1 VSPNTF
7 NEIGHLPK
15 PLTIKGGFKMGVID
29 MEKYRV
35 HADKLKKT
43 CSICTDLNFCKTS
56 KDVTLLEGVIGQ
68 DRAVKSMEFGL
79 SMEAPGYN
87 IFVLGPQGTGK
98 TTYSQTVV
106 SKVASRR
113 KVPDDWCYIN
123 NFSEWDKP
131 LAISLPAGRGK
142 VFQKDME
149 KLIANLVVYIP
160 KAFEGSNFQQQKD
173 DIIQKTNKQ
182 MTEILRDID
191 KIAKNAGFA
200 IQQAGP
206 RILLIPLIEGR
217 QMTQEEFNNL
227 SEEEREKIDEKR
239 NQTAKEID
247 EKIRDGQMVQ
257 RLAEEKAA
265 EIQKQAALEAAAPFM
280 EQLKE
285 KYRDF
290 RQIVDYLDKVLKD
303 VAENHEIFSS
313 VRHSLD
319 ENIITKLQDGSDS
332 LEEENIFEKTAS
344 VKDLKDPFTR
354 YKVNLFINNEN
365 TKGAPVI
372 TENSPYYYNLFGK
385 IEYKSHMM
393 TTVTDFTMIKPGAI
407 HKANG
412 GYLILQ
418 AKDLLMDPFA
428 WASLKKALKYKE
440 AVVENIGE
448 QSRYVPTVTLKP
460 QPIPLN
466 LKVILI
472 GSYFY
477 YQFLAA
483 DEDFRK
489 LFKVIVD
496 FDVEMDRTPE
506 NIRHYVAFIAS
517 ICEGENLKHFNCEAL
532 ARVVEYG
539 SRLADS
545 QNKLSTRFNMVSEI
559 VYEAS
564 ALAEADFSEYVEGRH
579 VQQAIKNKRY
589 RSNRLEEKM
598 QEQILNKKVLIDTEG
613 AVVGQVNGLSV
624 MGVSGYA
631 FGLPSRITARTYAG
645 REGIIN
651 IERETDMSGNIH
663 SKGVLTLNGYLGGK
677 FAQEKPLGL
686 TAQVTFEQ
694 LYGGVEGDS
703 ASSAELHAILS
714 SLSGVPIKQNLAVTG
729 SVNQMGEI
737 QPIGG
742 VNEKIEGFFDV
753 CSLKG
758 LTGDQ
763 GVIIP
768 LSNIDNLM
776 LKDEVIEAVKNN
788 LFHIYAVSTIEE
800 GIELLTGVKAG
811 KKDAYGE
818 YEKDTIF
825 YLANNKINEFNKVL
839 KTAEEEA

>member
-1 VSPNTF
+1 
-7 NEIGHLPK
+7 
-15 PLTIKGGFKMGVID
+15 MGVID

-35 HADKLKKT
+35 PADKLKKT

-290 RQIVDYLDKVLKD
+290 KQIVDYLDKILKD
-303 VAENHEIFSS
+303 VAENHGIFSS

-564 ALAEADFSEYVEGRH
+564 ALAQADFSEYVEGRH

-839 KTAEEEA
+839 KTAEEGA

>member
-1 VSPNTF
+1 MIINNTDKHK
-7 NEIGHLPK
+7 IP
-15 PLTIKGGFKMGVID
+15 V
-29 MEKYRV
+29 
-35 HADKLKKT
+35 DKLRKN
-43 CSICTDLNFCKTS
+43 CSICGDLSFCQTS
-56 KDVTLLEGVIGQ
+56 KDVSVLEGVIGQ

-79 SMEAPGYN
+79 SMEASGYN

-106 SKVASRR
+106 SKAASKR

-131 LAISLPAGRGK
+131 LAISLPAGQGK

-149 KLIANLVVYIP
+149 KLITNLVVYIP
-160 KAFEGSNFQQQKD
+160 KAFESSNFQQQKD

-191 KIAKNAGFA
+191 KIARNAGFG
-200 IQQAGP
+200 IQQAAN
-206 RILLIPLIEGR
+206 RILLIPLVENR
-217 QMTQEEFNNL
+217 QITQEEFSRL
-227 SEEEREKIDEKR
+227 TEEEREKIDEKR

-247 EKIRDGQMVQ
+247 DRIRDGQMVQ
-257 RLAEEKAA
+257 RLAEEKAI
-265 EIQKQAALEAAAPFM
+265 EIQKQTAKEAAEPFI

-285 KYRDF
+285 KYKNF
-290 RQIVDYLDKVLKD
+290 PEIADYLDKVLKD
-303 VAENHEIFSS
+303 AAENHVIFSS
-313 VRHSLD
+313 VRHSLN
-319 ENIITKLQDGSDS
+319 ENIITKLQDDSDS
-332 LEEENIFEKTAS
+332 LDGEEKNIFEKAAS
-344 VKDLKDPFTR
+344 ARDSKDPFTR

-372 TENSPYYYNLFGK
+372 TESSPYYYNLFGK

-393 TTVTDFTMIKPGAI
+393 TTMTDFTMIKPGAI

-418 AKDLLMDPFA
+418 AKDLLQDPFA
-428 WASLKKALKYKE
+428 WGALKKALKYKE

-466 LKVILI
+466 VKVILI
-472 GSYFY
+472 GSFFY

-489 LFKVIVD
+489 LFKVNVD
-496 FDVEMDRTPE
+496 FDVEMDRTRE
-506 NIRHYVAFIAS
+506 NIRNYVSFIAS
-517 ICEGENLKHFNCEAL
+517 MCENENLKHFNCEGL
-532 ARVVEYG
+532 AKVVEYG
-539 SRLADS
+539 SRLADN
-545 QNKLSTRFNMVSEI
+545 QNKLSTRFNIVSEI

-564 ALAEADFSEYVEGRH
+564 ALAEADNSEYVEGKH
-579 VQQAIKNKRY
+579 VNQSIKNKKY
-589 RSNRLEEKM
+589 RSNRIEEKM
-598 QEQILNKKVLIDTEG
+598 QEQIVNKKVLIDTEG

-703 ASSAELHAILS
+703 ASSAELYAILS
-714 SLSGVPIKQNLAVTG
+714 SLSDVPIKQNLAVTG

-742 VNEKIEGFFDV
+742 VNEKIEGFFDI
-753 CSLKG
+753 CSLNG

-768 LSNIDNLM
+768 ASNIDNLM

-788 LFHIYAVSTIEE
+788 LFHIYAVTKIEE

-811 KKDAYGE
+811 EKDIYGE
-818 YEKDTIF
+818 YEKDSIF

-839 KTAEEEA
+839 KTESEA

>member
-1 VSPNTF
+1 MNVND
-7 NEIGHLPK
+7 I
-15 PLTIKGGFKMGVID
+15 
-29 MEKYRV
+29 EKYKV
-35 HADKLKKT
+35 PVDKLRND
-43 CSICTDLNFCKTS
+43 CSICGDLNFCQTS
-56 KDVTLLEGVIGQ
+56 KDVSVLEGVIGQ

-79 SMEAPGYN
+79 SMEASGYN

-98 TTYSQTVV
+98 TTYTQTVV
-106 SKVASRR
+106 SKVASKR

-131 LAISLPAGRGK
+131 LAISLPAGQGK

-149 KLIANLVVYIP
+149 KLITNLVVYIP
-160 KAFEGSNFQQQKD
+160 KAFESSNFQQQKD

-191 KIAKNAGFA
+191 KIARNAGFG
-200 IQQAGP
+200 IQQAAN
-206 RILLIPLIEGR
+206 RILLIPLVENR
-217 QMTQEEFNNL
+217 QITQEEFSRL
-227 SEEEREKIDEKR
+227 TEEEREKIDEKR

-247 EKIRDGQMVQ
+247 DRIRDGQMVQ
-257 RLAEEKAA
+257 RLAEEKAI
-265 EIQKQAALEAAAPFM
+265 EIQKQTAKEAAEPFI

-285 KYRDF
+285 KYKNF
-290 RQIVDYLDKVLKD
+290 PEIADYLDKVLKD
-303 VAENHEIFSS
+303 AAENHVIFSS
-313 VRHSLD
+313 VRHSLN
-319 ENIITKLQDGSDS
+319 ENIITKLQDDSDS
-332 LEEENIFEKTAS
+332 LDGEEKNIFEKAAS
-344 VKDLKDPFTR
+344 ARDSKDPFTR

-372 TENSPYYYNLFGK
+372 TESSPYYYNLFGK

-393 TTVTDFTMIKPGAI
+393 TTMTDFTMIKPGAI

-418 AKDLLMDPFA
+418 VKDLLMDPFA
-428 WASLKKALKYKE
+428 WGALKKALKYKE

-466 LKVILI
+466 VKVILI
-472 GSYFY
+472 GSYYY

-489 LFKVIVD
+489 LFKVNVD
-496 FDVEMDRTPE
+496 FDVEMDRTRE
-506 NIRHYVAFIAS
+506 NIRNYVSFIAS
-517 ICEGENLKHFNCEAL
+517 MCENENLKHFNCEGL
-532 ARVVEYG
+532 AKVVEYG
-539 SRLADS
+539 SRLADN
-545 QNKLSTRFNMVSEI
+545 QNKLSTRFNIVSEI

-564 ALAEADFSEYVEGRH
+564 ALAEADNSEYVEGKH
-579 VQQAIKNKRY
+579 VNQAIKNKKY
-589 RSNRLEEKM
+589 RSNRIEEKM
-598 QEQILNKKVLIDTEG
+598 QEQIVNKKVLIDTEG

-703 ASSAELHAILS
+703 ASSAELYAILS
-714 SLSGVPIKQNLAVTG
+714 SLSDVPIKQNLAVTG

-742 VNEKIEGFFDV
+742 VNEKIEGFFDI
-753 CSLKG
+753 CSLNG

-768 LSNIDNLM
+768 VSNIDNLM

-788 LFHIYAVSTIEE
+788 LFHIYAVTKIEE

-811 KKDAYGE
+811 EKDIYGD
-818 YEKDTIF
+818 YEKDSIF

-839 KTAEEEA
+839 KTESEA

>member
-7 NEIGHLPK
+7 NEIGHLPI
-15 PLTIKGGFKMGVID
+15 PLTNKGGLKMGVID

-35 HADKLKKT
+35 PADKLKKT

-98 TTYSQTVV
+98 TTYSQMVV

-131 LAISLPAGRGK
+131 LAISLPAGRAK

-768 LSNIDNLM
+768 VSNIDNLM

-839 KTAEEEA
+839 KTAEEGA

>member
-1 VSPNTF
+1 
-7 NEIGHLPK
+7 
-15 PLTIKGGFKMGVID
+15 MAVIN
-29 MEKYRV
+29 MEKYKV
-35 HADKLKKT
+35 PVDKLKKS
-43 CSICTDLNFCKTS
+43 CSVCADLNFCETS
-56 KDVTLLEGVIGQ
+56 KDVSLLEGVIGQ

-87 IFVLGPQGTGK
+87 IFILGPQGTGK

-106 SKVASRR
+106 AKAASKRA
-113 KVPDDWCYIN
+113 VPDDWCYIN

-131 LAISLPAGRGK
+131 LAISLPAGQGK

-149 KLIANLVVYIP
+149 KLITNLVVYIP

-182 MTEILRDID
+182 MSEILRDID

-200 IQQAGP
+200 IQQAAN
-206 RILLIPLIEGR
+206 RVLLIPMVEGR
-217 QMTQEEFNNL
+217 QMTQEEFGSL
-227 SEEEREKIDEKR
+227 TEEEREKIDEKR
-239 NQTAKEID
+239 NKTAKEID

-257 RLAEEKAA
+257 RLAEEKAV
-265 EIQKQAALEAAAPFM
+265 EIQKQAALEAAAPFIG
-280 EQLKE
+280 QLKE
-285 KYRDF
+285 KYKDF
-290 RQIVDYLDKVLKD
+290 GQIVDYLDKVLKD
-303 VAENHEIFSS
+303 VAENHGIFSS

-319 ENIITKLQDGSDS
+319 ENIITKLQDDAGFLDG
-332 LEEENIFEKTAS
+332 EEKSIFEKAAS
-344 VKDLKDPFTR
+344 ARDSKDPFTR
-354 YKVNLFINNEN
+354 YKVNLFINNES

-372 TENSPYYYNLFGK
+372 TESSPYYYNLFGK

-393 TTVTDFTMIKPGAI
+393 TTMTDFTMIKPGAI

-428 WASLKKALKYKE
+428 WGTLKKALKYKE

-466 LKVILI
+466 IKVILI
-472 GSYFY
+472 GSYYF

-496 FDVEMDRTPE
+496 FDVEMDRTQE

-517 ICEGENLKHFNCEAL
+517 ICESENLKHFNCEAL

-545 QNKLSTRFNMVSEI
+545 QKKLSTRFNIVSEI

-564 ALAEADFSEYVEGRH
+564 ALAGADNSEYVEGRH
-579 VQQAIKNKRY
+579 VQQAIKNKKY
-589 RSNRLEEKM
+589 RSNRIEEKM
-598 QEQILNKKVLIDTEG
+598 QEQIISKKVLIDTEG

-624 MGVSGYA
+624 MGVSGYS

-703 ASSAELHAILS
+703 ASSAELYAILS
-714 SLSGVPIKQNLAVTG
+714 SLSDVPIKQNLAVTG

-742 VNEKIEGFFDV
+742 VNEKIEGFFDI
-753 CSLKG
+753 CSLNG

-768 LSNIDNLM
+768 VSNIDNLM

-788 LFHIYAVSTIEE
+788 LFHIYAVTKIEE

-811 KKDAYGE
+811 EKDIYGE
-818 YEKDTIF
+818 YEKDSIF

-839 KTAEEEA
+839 KTESEA

>member
-1 VSPNTF
+1 MTAN
-7 NEIGHLPK
+7 NI
-15 PLTIKGGFKMGVID
+15 
-29 MEKYRV
+29 EKYKV
-35 HADKLKKT
+35 SVDKLRNE
-43 CSICTDLNFCKTS
+43 CSICGDLNFCQTS
-56 KDVTLLEGVIGQ
+56 KDVSVLEGVIGQ

-79 SMEAPGYN
+79 AMEANGYN

-106 SKVASRR
+106 SKAASKRD
-113 KVPDDWCYIN
+113 VPDDWCYIN

-131 LAISLPAGRGK
+131 LAISLPAGQGK

-149 KLIANLVVYIP
+149 KLITNLVVYIP

-191 KIAKNAGFA
+191 KIARNAGFG
-200 IQQAGP
+200 IQQAAQ
-206 RILLIPLIEGR
+206 RILLIPLIENR
-217 QMTQEEFNNL
+217 QITQEEFNKL
-227 SEEEREKIDEKR
+227 TEEEREKIDEKR
-239 NQTAKEID
+239 NKTAKVID
-247 EKIRDGQMVQ
+247 DKIKDGQMVQ
-257 RLAEEKAA
+257 RLAEEKAV
-265 EIQKQAALEAAAPFM
+265 EIQKQTAKETAEPFID
-280 EQLKE
+280 QLKE
-285 KYRDF
+285 KYKGF
-290 RQIVDYLDKVLKD
+290 SEIIDYLGKVLKD
-303 VAENHEIFSS
+303 VAENHVIFSS
-313 VRHSLD
+313 VRHSLN
-319 ENIITKLQDGSDS
+319 ENIITKLQDDSGS
-332 LEEENIFEKTAS
+332 LEGEEKNIFEKAAS
-344 VKDLKDPFTR
+344 AQDSKDPFTR

-365 TKGAPVI
+365 TNGAPVI
-372 TENSPYYYNLFGK
+372 TESSPYYYNLFGK
-385 IEYKSHMM
+385 IEYKSQMM
-393 TTVTDFTMIKPGAI
+393 TTMTDFTMIKPGAI

-428 WASLKKALKYKE
+428 WGTLKKALKYRE

-466 LKVILI
+466 VKIILI
-472 GSYFY
+472 GSFYF

-489 LFKVIVD
+489 LFKVNVD
-496 FDVEMDRTPE
+496 FDVEMDRTQE
-506 NIRHYVAFIAS
+506 NIQHYVSFIAS
-517 ICEGENLKHFNCEAL
+517 MCKNENLKHFNCEGL
-532 ARVVEYG
+532 AKVVEYG
-539 SRLADS
+539 SRLSDN
-545 QNKLSTRFNMVSEI
+545 QNKLSTRFNIVSEI

-564 ALAEADFSEYVEGRH
+564 ALAEADNSEYVEGKH
-579 VQQAIKNKRY
+579 VQQAIKNKKY
-589 RSNRLEEKM
+589 RSNRIEEKM
-598 QEQILNKKVLIDTEG
+598 QEQIFNKKVLIDTEG

-624 MGVSGYA
+624 MGVSDYS
-631 FGLPSRITARTYAG
+631 FGLPSRITARTYTG
-645 REGIIN
+645 KEGIIN
-651 IERETDMSGNIH
+651 IERETKMSGNIH

-686 TAQVTFEQ
+686 TAQITFEQ

-703 ASSAELHAILS
+703 ASSAELYAILS
-714 SLSGVPIKQNLAVTG
+714 SLSDVPIKQNLAVTG

-742 VNEKIEGFFDV
+742 VNEKIEGFFDI
-753 CSLKG
+753 CSLNG

-768 LSNIDNLM
+768 SSNIDNLM
-776 LKDEVIEAVKNN
+776 LKDEVIEAVNN
-788 LFHIYAVSTIEE
+788 NQFHIYAVNKIEE

-811 KKDAYGE
+811 EKDKFGE
-818 YEKDTIF
+818 YEKDSIF

-839 KTAEEEA
+839 TPSKEEV

>member
-1 VSPNTF
+1 
-7 NEIGHLPK
+7 
-15 PLTIKGGFKMGVID
+15 MGVID

-35 HADKLKKT
+35 PADKLKKT

-290 RQIVDYLDKVLKD
+290 KQIVDYLDKILKD
-303 VAENHEIFSS
+303 VAENHGIFSS

-466 LKVILI
+466 VKVILI
-472 GSYFY
+472 GSYFF

-564 ALAEADFSEYVEGRH
+564 ALAQADFSEYVEGRH

-768 LSNIDNLM
+768 VSNIDNLM

-839 KTAEEEA
+839 KTAEEGA

>member
-1 VSPNTF
+1 
-7 NEIGHLPK
+7 
-15 PLTIKGGFKMGVID
+15 MAVIN
-29 MEKYRV
+29 MEKYKV
-35 HADKLKKT
+35 PVDKLKKS
-43 CSICTDLNFCKTS
+43 CSVCADLNFCETS
-56 KDVTLLEGVIGQ
+56 KDVSLLEGVIGQ

-87 IFVLGPQGTGK
+87 IFILGPQGTGK

-106 SKVASRR
+106 AKAASKRA
-113 KVPDDWCYIN
+113 VPDDWCYIN

-131 LAISLPAGRGK
+131 LAISLPAGQGK

-149 KLIANLVVYIP
+149 KLITNLVVYIP

-182 MTEILRDID
+182 MSEILRDID

-200 IQQAGP
+200 IQQAAN
-206 RILLIPLIEGR
+206 RVLLIPMVEGR
-217 QMTQEEFNNL
+217 QMTQEEFGSL
-227 SEEEREKIDEKR
+227 TEEEREKIDEKR
-239 NQTAKEID
+239 NKTAKEID

-257 RLAEEKAA
+257 RLAEEKAV
-265 EIQKQAALEAAAPFM
+265 EIQKQAALEAAAPFIG
-280 EQLKE
+280 QLKE
-285 KYRDF
+285 KYKDF
-290 RQIVDYLDKVLKD
+290 GQIVDYLDKVLKD
-303 VAENHEIFSS
+303 VAENHGIFSS

-319 ENIITKLQDGSDS
+319 ENIITKLQDDAGFLDG
-332 LEEENIFEKTAS
+332 EEKSIFEKAAS
-344 VKDLKDPFTR
+344 ARDSKDPFTR
-354 YKVNLFINNEN
+354 YKVNLFINNES

-372 TENSPYYYNLFGK
+372 TESSPYYYNLFGK

-393 TTVTDFTMIKPGAI
+393 TTMTDFTMIKPGAI

-428 WASLKKALKYKE
+428 WGTLKKALKYKE

-466 LKVILI
+466 IKVILI
-472 GSYFY
+472 GSYYF

-496 FDVEMDRTPE
+496 FDVEMDRTQE

-517 ICEGENLKHFNCEAL
+517 ICESENLKHFNCEAL

-545 QNKLSTRFNMVSEI
+545 QKKLSTRFNIVSEI

-564 ALAEADFSEYVEGRH
+564 ALAGADNSEYVEGRH
-579 VQQAIKNKRY
+579 VQQAIKNKKY
-589 RSNRLEEKM
+589 RSNRIEEKM
-598 QEQILNKKVLIDTEG
+598 QEQIISKKVLIDTEG

-624 MGVSGYA
+624 MGVSGYS

-703 ASSAELHAILS
+703 ASSAELYAILS
-714 SLSGVPIKQNLAVTG
+714 SLSDVPIRQNLAVTG

-768 LSNIDNLM
+768 VSNIDNLM

-788 LFHIYAVSTIEE
+788 LFHIYAVTKIEE

-811 KKDAYGE
+811 EKDIYGE
-818 YEKDTIF
+818 YEKDSIF

-839 KTAEEEA
+839 KTESEA

>member
-35 HADKLKKT
+35 PADKLKKT

-227 SEEEREKIDEKR
+227 SEEERERIDEKR

-247 EKIRDGQMVQ
+247 EKVRDGQMVQ

-768 LSNIDNLM
+768 VSNIDNLM

-839 KTAEEEA
+839 KTAEEGA

>member
-1 VSPNTF
+1 MNVND
-7 NEIGHLPK
+7 I
-15 PLTIKGGFKMGVID
+15 
-29 MEKYRV
+29 EKYKV
-35 HADKLKKT
+35 PVDKLRND
-43 CSICTDLNFCKTS
+43 CSICGDLNFCQTS
-56 KDVTLLEGVIGQ
+56 KDVNVLEGVIGQ

-79 SMEAPGYN
+79 SMEASGYN

-106 SKVASRR
+106 SKAASKR

-131 LAISLPAGRGK
+131 LAISLPAGQGK

-149 KLIANLVVYIP
+149 KLITNLVVYIP
-160 KAFEGSNFQQQKD
+160 KAFESSNFQQQKD

-182 MTEILRDID
+182 MTDILRDID
-191 KIAKNAGFA
+191 KIARNAGFG
-200 IQQAGP
+200 IQQAAN
-206 RILLIPLIEGR
+206 RILLIPLVENR
-217 QMTQEEFNNL
+217 QITQEEFSRL
-227 SEEEREKIDEKR
+227 TEEEREKIDEKR

-247 EKIRDGQMVQ
+247 DRIRDGQMVQ
-257 RLAEEKAA
+257 RLAEEKAI
-265 EIQKQAALEAAAPFM
+265 EIQKQTAKEAAEPFI

-285 KYRDF
+285 KYKNF
-290 RQIVDYLDKVLKD
+290 PEIADYLDKVLKD
-303 VAENHEIFSS
+303 AAENHVIFSS
-313 VRHSLD
+313 VRHSLN
-319 ENIITKLQDGSDS
+319 ENIITKLQDDSDS
-332 LEEENIFEKTAS
+332 LDGEEKNIFEKAAS
-344 VKDLKDPFTR
+344 ARDSKDPFTR

-372 TENSPYYYNLFGK
+372 TESSPYYYNLFGK

-393 TTVTDFTMIKPGAI
+393 TTMTDFTMIKPGAI

-418 AKDLLMDPFA
+418 VKDLLMDPFA
-428 WASLKKALKYKE
+428 WGALKKALKYKE

-466 LKVILI
+466 VKVILI
-472 GSYFY
+472 GSYYY

-489 LFKVIVD
+489 LFKVNVD
-496 FDVEMDRTPE
+496 FDVEMDRTRE
-506 NIRHYVAFIAS
+506 NIRNYVSFIAS
-517 ICEGENLKHFNCEAL
+517 MCENENLKHFNCEGL
-532 ARVVEYG
+532 AKVVEYG
-539 SRLADS
+539 SRLADN
-545 QNKLSTRFNMVSEI
+545 QNKLSTRFNIVSEI

-564 ALAEADFSEYVEGRH
+564 ALAEADNSEYVEGKH
-579 VQQAIKNKRY
+579 VNQAIKNKKY
-589 RSNRLEEKM
+589 RSNRIEEKM
-598 QEQILNKKVLIDTEG
+598 QEQIVNKKVLIDTEG

-703 ASSAELHAILS
+703 ASSAELYAILS
-714 SLSGVPIKQNLAVTG
+714 SLSDVPIKQNLAVTG

-742 VNEKIEGFFDV
+742 VNEKIEGFFDI
-753 CSLKG
+753 CSLNG

-768 LSNIDNLM
+768 VSNIDNLM

-788 LFHIYAVSTIEE
+788 LFHIYAVTKIEE

-811 KKDAYGE
+811 EKDIYGD
-818 YEKDTIF
+818 YEKDSIF

-839 KTAEEEA
+839 KTESEA

>member
-1 VSPNTF
+1 MNVN
-7 NEIGHLPK
+7 NI
-15 PLTIKGGFKMGVID
+15 
-29 MEKYRV
+29 EKYKV
-35 HADKLKKT
+35 PVDKLRND
-43 CSICTDLNFCKTS
+43 CSICGDLNFCQTS
-56 KDVTLLEGVIGQ
+56 KDVSVLEGVIGQ

-79 SMEAPGYN
+79 SMEASGYN

-106 SKVASRR
+106 SKAASKR

-131 LAISLPAGRGK
+131 LAISLPAGQGK

-149 KLIANLVVYIP
+149 KLITNLVVYIP
-160 KAFEGSNFQQQKD
+160 KAFESSNFQQQKD

-191 KIAKNAGFA
+191 KIARNAGFG
-200 IQQAGP
+200 IQQAAN
-206 RILLIPLIEGR
+206 RILLIPLVENR
-217 QMTQEEFNNL
+217 QITQEEFSRL
-227 SEEEREKIDEKR
+227 IEEEREKIDEKR

-247 EKIRDGQMVQ
+247 DRIRDGQMVQ
-257 RLAEEKAA
+257 RLAEEKAI
-265 EIQKQAALEAAAPFM
+265 EIQKQTAKEAAEPFI

-285 KYRDF
+285 KYKDF
-290 RQIVDYLDKVLKD
+290 PEIVDYLDKVLKD
-303 VAENHEIFSS
+303 TAENHVIFSS
-313 VRHSLD
+313 VRHSLN
-319 ENIITKLQDGSDS
+319 ENIITKLQDDS
-332 LEEENIFEKTAS
+332 NSLDGEEKNIFEKAAS
-344 VKDLKDPFTR
+344 ARDSKDPFTR

-372 TENSPYYYNLFGK
+372 TESSPYYYNLFGK

-393 TTVTDFTMIKPGAI
+393 TTMTDFTMIKPGAI

-428 WASLKKALKYKE
+428 WGALKKALKYKE

-466 LKVILI
+466 VKVILI
-472 GSYFY
+472 GSYYY

-489 LFKVIVD
+489 LFKVNVD
-496 FDVEMDRTPE
+496 FDVEMDRTKE
-506 NIRHYVAFIAS
+506 NIQNYVSFIAS
-517 ICEGENLKHFNCEAL
+517 MCENENLKHFNCEGL
-532 ARVVEYG
+532 AKVVEYG
-539 SRLADS
+539 SRLADN
-545 QNKLSTRFNMVSEI
+545 QNKLSTRFNIVSEI

-564 ALAEADFSEYVEGRH
+564 ALAEADNSEYVEGKH
-579 VQQAIKNKRY
+579 VNQAIKNKKY
-589 RSNRLEEKM
+589 RSNRIEEKM
-598 QEQILNKKVLIDTEG
+598 QEQIVNKKVLIDTEG

-703 ASSAELHAILS
+703 ASSAELYAILS
-714 SLSGVPIKQNLAVTG
+714 SLSDVPIKQNLAVTG

-742 VNEKIEGFFDV
+742 VNEKIEGFFDI
-753 CSLKG
+753 CSLNG

-768 LSNIDNLM
+768 ASNIDNLM

-788 LFHIYAVSTIEE
+788 LFHIYAVTKIEE

-811 KKDAYGE
+811 EKDIYGD
-818 YEKDTIF
+818 YEKDSIF

-839 KTAEEEA
+839 KTESEA

>member
-1 VSPNTF
+1 MNVN
-7 NEIGHLPK
+7 NR
-15 PLTIKGGFKMGVID
+15 
-29 MEKYRV
+29 EKYKV
-35 HADKLKKT
+35 PVDKLRND
-43 CSICTDLNFCKTS
+43 CSICGDLNFCQTS
-56 KDVTLLEGVIGQ
+56 KDVNVLEGVIGQ

-79 SMEAPGYN
+79 SMEASGYN

-106 SKVASRR
+106 SKAASKR

-131 LAISLPAGRGK
+131 LAISLPAGQGK

-149 KLIANLVVYIP
+149 KLITNLVVYIP
-160 KAFEGSNFQQQKD
+160 KAFESSNFQQQKD

-182 MTEILRDID
+182 MTDILRDID
-191 KIAKNAGFA
+191 KIARNAGFG
-200 IQQAGP
+200 IQQAAN
-206 RILLIPLIEGR
+206 RILLIPLVENR
-217 QMTQEEFNNL
+217 QITQEEFSRL
-227 SEEEREKIDEKR
+227 TEEEREKIDEKR

-247 EKIRDGQMVQ
+247 DRIRDGQMVQ
-257 RLAEEKAA
+257 RLAEEKAI
-265 EIQKQAALEAAAPFM
+265 EIQKQTAKEAAEPFI

-285 KYRDF
+285 KYKDF
-290 RQIVDYLDKVLKD
+290 PEIADYLDKVLKD
-303 VAENHEIFSS
+303 AAENHVIFSS
-313 VRHSLD
+313 VRHSLN
-319 ENIITKLQDGSDS
+319 ENIITKLQDDSDS
-332 LEEENIFEKTAS
+332 LDGEEKNIFEKAAS
-344 VKDLKDPFTR
+344 ARDSKDPFTR

-372 TENSPYYYNLFGK
+372 TESSPYYYNLFGK

-393 TTVTDFTMIKPGAI
+393 TTMTDFTMIKPGAI

-418 AKDLLMDPFA
+418 AKDLLQDPFA
-428 WASLKKALKYKE
+428 WGALKKALKYKE

-466 LKVILI
+466 VKVILI
-472 GSYFY
+472 GSFYY

-489 LFKVIVD
+489 LFKVNVD
-496 FDVEMDRTPE
+496 FDVEMDRTRE
-506 NIRHYVAFIAS
+506 NIRNYVSFIAS
-517 ICEGENLKHFNCEAL
+517 MCENENLKHFNCEGL
-532 ARVVEYG
+532 AKVVEYG
-539 SRLADS
+539 SRLADN
-545 QNKLSTRFNMVSEI
+545 QNKLSTRFNIVSEI

-564 ALAEADFSEYVEGRH
+564 ALAEADNSEYVEGKH
-579 VQQAIKNKRY
+579 VNQAIKNKKY
-589 RSNRLEEKM
+589 RSNRIEEKM
-598 QEQILNKKVLIDTEG
+598 QEQIVNKKVLIDTEG

-703 ASSAELHAILS
+703 ASSAELYAILS
-714 SLSGVPIKQNLAVTG
+714 SLSDVPIKQNLAVTG

-742 VNEKIEGFFDV
+742 VNEKIEGFFDI
-753 CSLKG
+753 CSLNG

-768 LSNIDNLM
+768 VSNIDNLM

-788 LFHIYAVSTIEE
+788 LFHIYAVTKIEE

-811 KKDAYGE
+811 EKDIYGD
-818 YEKDTIF
+818 YEKDSIF

-839 KTAEEEA
+839 KTESEA

>member
-1 VSPNTF
+1 MNVN
-7 NEIGHLPK
+7 NI
-15 PLTIKGGFKMGVID
+15 
-29 MEKYRV
+29 EKYKV
-35 HADKLKKT
+35 PVDKLRND
-43 CSICTDLNFCKTS
+43 CSICGDLNFCQTS
-56 KDVTLLEGVIGQ
+56 KDVSVLEGVIGQ

-79 SMEAPGYN
+79 SMEASGYN

-98 TTYSQTVV
+98 TTYTQTVV
-106 SKVASRR
+106 SKVASKR

-131 LAISLPAGRGK
+131 LAISLPAGQGK

-149 KLIANLVVYIP
+149 KLITNLVVYIP
-160 KAFEGSNFQQQKD
+160 KAFESSNFQQQKD

-191 KIAKNAGFA
+191 KIARNAGFG
-200 IQQAGP
+200 IQQAAN
-206 RILLIPLIEGR
+206 RILLIPLVENR
-217 QMTQEEFNNL
+217 QITQEEFSRL
-227 SEEEREKIDEKR
+227 TEEEREKIDEKR

-247 EKIRDGQMVQ
+247 DRIRDGQMVQ
-257 RLAEEKAA
+257 RLAEEKAI
-265 EIQKQAALEAAAPFM
+265 EIQKQTAKEAAEPFI

-285 KYRDF
+285 KYKNF
-290 RQIVDYLDKVLKD
+290 PEIADYLDKVLKD
-303 VAENHEIFSS
+303 AAENHVIFSS
-313 VRHSLD
+313 VRHSLN
-319 ENIITKLQDGSDS
+319 ENIITKLQDDSDS
-332 LEEENIFEKTAS
+332 LDGEEKNIFEKAAS
-344 VKDLKDPFTR
+344 ARDSKDPFTR

-372 TENSPYYYNLFGK
+372 TESSPYYYNLFGK

-393 TTVTDFTMIKPGAI
+393 TTMTDFTMIKPGAI

-418 AKDLLMDPFA
+418 VKDLLMDPFA
-428 WASLKKALKYKE
+428 WGALKKALKYKE

-466 LKVILI
+466 VKVILI
-472 GSYFY
+472 GSYYY

-489 LFKVIVD
+489 LFKVNVD
-496 FDVEMDRTPE
+496 FDVEMDRTRE
-506 NIRHYVAFIAS
+506 NIRNYVSFIAS
-517 ICEGENLKHFNCEAL
+517 MCENENLKHFNCEGL
-532 ARVVEYG
+532 AKVVEYG
-539 SRLADS
+539 SRLADN
-545 QNKLSTRFNMVSEI
+545 QNKLSTRFNIVSEI

-564 ALAEADFSEYVEGRH
+564 ALAEADNSEYVEGKH
-579 VQQAIKNKRY
+579 VNQAIKNKKY
-589 RSNRLEEKM
+589 RSNRIEEKM
-598 QEQILNKKVLIDTEG
+598 QEQIVNKKVLIDTEG

-703 ASSAELHAILS
+703 ASSAELYAILS
-714 SLSGVPIKQNLAVTG
+714 SLSDVPIKQNLAVTG

-742 VNEKIEGFFDV
+742 VNEKIEGFFDI
-753 CSLKG
+753 CSLNG

-768 LSNIDNLM
+768 VSNIDNLM

-788 LFHIYAVSTIEE
+788 LFHIYAVTKIEE

-811 KKDAYGE
+811 EKDIYGD
-818 YEKDTIF
+818 YEKDSIF

-839 KTAEEEA
+839 KTESEA

>member
-1 VSPNTF
+1 
-7 NEIGHLPK
+7 
-15 PLTIKGGFKMGVID
+15 MAVIN
-29 MEKYRV
+29 MEKYKV
-35 HADKLKKT
+35 PVDKLKKS
-43 CSICTDLNFCKTS
+43 CSVCADLNFCETS
-56 KDVTLLEGVIGQ
+56 KDVSLLEGVIGQ

-87 IFVLGPQGTGK
+87 IFILGPQGTGK

-106 SKVASRR
+106 AKAASKRA
-113 KVPDDWCYIN
+113 VPDDWCYIN

-131 LAISLPAGRGK
+131 LAISLPAGQGK

-149 KLIANLVVYIP
+149 KLITNLVVYIP

-182 MTEILRDID
+182 MSEILRDID

-200 IQQAGP
+200 IQQAAN
-206 RILLIPLIEGR
+206 RVLLIPMVEGR
-217 QMTQEEFNNL
+217 QMTQEEFGSL
-227 SEEEREKIDEKR
+227 TEEEREKIDEKR
-239 NQTAKEID
+239 NKTAKEID

-257 RLAEEKAA
+257 RLAEEKAV
-265 EIQKQAALEAAAPFM
+265 EIQKQAALEAAAPFIG
-280 EQLKE
+280 QLKE
-285 KYRDF
+285 KYKDF
-290 RQIVDYLDKVLKD
+290 GQIVDYLDKVLKD
-303 VAENHEIFSS
+303 VAENHGIFSS

-319 ENIITKLQDGSDS
+319 ENIITKLQDEAGFLDG
-332 LEEENIFEKTAS
+332 EEKSIFEKAAS
-344 VKDLKDPFTR
+344 ARDSKDPFTR
-354 YKVNLFINNEN
+354 YKVNLFINNES

-372 TENSPYYYNLFGK
+372 TESSPYYYNLFGK

-393 TTVTDFTMIKPGAI
+393 TTMTDFTMIKPGAI

-428 WASLKKALKYKE
+428 WGTLKKALKYKE

-466 LKVILI
+466 IKVILI
-472 GSYFY
+472 GSYYF

-496 FDVEMDRTPE
+496 FDVEMDRTQE

-517 ICEGENLKHFNCEAL
+517 ICESENLKHFNCEAL

-545 QNKLSTRFNMVSEI
+545 QKKLSTRFNIVSEI

-564 ALAEADFSEYVEGRH
+564 ALAGADNSEYVEGRH
-579 VQQAIKNKRY
+579 VQQAIKNKKY
-589 RSNRLEEKM
+589 RSNRIEEKM
-598 QEQILNKKVLIDTEG
+598 QEQIISKKVLIDTEG

-624 MGVSGYA
+624 MGVSGYS

-703 ASSAELHAILS
+703 ASSAELYAILS
-714 SLSGVPIKQNLAVTG
+714 SLSDVPIRQNLAVTG

-768 LSNIDNLM
+768 VSNIDNLM
-776 LKDEVIEAVKNN
+776 LKDEVIEAVNNN
-788 LFHIYAVSTIEE
+788 LFHIYAVTKIEE

-811 KKDAYGE
+811 EKDIYGE
-818 YEKDTIF
+818 YEKDSIF

-839 KTAEEEA
+839 KTAEEGA

>member
-1 VSPNTF
+1 
-7 NEIGHLPK
+7 
-15 PLTIKGGFKMGVID
+15 MGVID

-35 HADKLKKT
+35 PADKLKKT

-564 ALAEADFSEYVEGRH
+564 ALAQADFSEYVEGRH

-839 KTAEEEA
+839 KTAEEGA

>member
-7 NEIGHLPK
+7 NEIGHLPI
-15 PLTIKGGFKMGVID
+15 PLTNKGGLKMGVID

-35 HADKLKKT
+35 PADKLKKT

-98 TTYSQTVV
+98 TTYSQMVV

-131 LAISLPAGRGK
+131 LAISLPAGRAK

>member
-1 VSPNTF
+1 
-7 NEIGHLPK
+7 
-15 PLTIKGGFKMGVID
+15 MGVID

-35 HADKLKKT
+35 PADKLKKT

-564 ALAEADFSEYVEGRH
+564 ALAQADFSEYVEGRH

-753 CSLKG
+753 CSLQG

-768 LSNIDNLM
+768 VSNIDNLM

-839 KTAEEEA
+839 KTAEEGA

>member
-1 VSPNTF
+1 
-7 NEIGHLPK
+7 
-15 PLTIKGGFKMGVID
+15 MAVIN
-29 MEKYRV
+29 MEKYKV
-35 HADKLKKT
+35 PVDKLKKS
-43 CSICTDLNFCKTS
+43 CSVCADLNFCETS
-56 KDVTLLEGVIGQ
+56 KDVSLLEGVIGQ

-87 IFVLGPQGTGK
+87 IFILGPQGTGK

-106 SKVASRR
+106 AKAASKRA
-113 KVPDDWCYIN
+113 VPDDWCYIN

-131 LAISLPAGRGK
+131 LAISLPAGQGK

-149 KLIANLVVYIP
+149 KLITNLVVYIP

-182 MTEILRDID
+182 MSEILRDID

-200 IQQAGP
+200 IQQAAN
-206 RILLIPLIEGR
+206 RVLLIPMVEGR
-217 QMTQEEFNNL
+217 QMTQEEFGSL
-227 SEEEREKIDEKR
+227 TEEEREKIDEKR
-239 NQTAKEID
+239 NKTAKEID

-257 RLAEEKAA
+257 RLAEEKAV
-265 EIQKQAALEAAAPFM
+265 EIQKQAALEAAAPFIG
-280 EQLKE
+280 QLKE
-285 KYRDF
+285 KYKDF
-290 RQIVDYLDKVLKD
+290 GQIVDYLDKVLKD
-303 VAENHEIFSS
+303 VAENHGIFSS

-319 ENIITKLQDGSDS
+319 ENIITKLQDDAGFLDG
-332 LEEENIFEKTAS
+332 EEKSIFEKAAS
-344 VKDLKDPFTR
+344 ARDSKDPFTR
-354 YKVNLFINNEN
+354 YKVNLFINNES

-372 TENSPYYYNLFGK
+372 TESSPYYYNLFGK

-393 TTVTDFTMIKPGAI
+393 TTMTDFTMIKPGAI

-428 WASLKKALKYKE
+428 WGTLKKALKYKE

-466 LKVILI
+466 IKVILI
-472 GSYFY
+472 GSYYF

-496 FDVEMDRTPE
+496 FDVEMDRTQE

-517 ICEGENLKHFNCEAL
+517 ICESENLKHFNCEAL

-545 QNKLSTRFNMVSEI
+545 QKKLSTRFNIVSEI

-564 ALAEADFSEYVEGRH
+564 ALAGADNSEYVEGRH
-579 VQQAIKNKRY
+579 VQQAIKNKKY
-589 RSNRLEEKM
+589 RSNRIEEKM
-598 QEQILNKKVLIDTEG
+598 QEQIISKKVLIDTEG

-624 MGVSGYA
+624 MGVSGYS

-703 ASSAELHAILS
+703 ASSAELYAILS
-714 SLSGVPIKQNLAVTG
+714 SLSDVPIKQNLAVTG

-742 VNEKIEGFFDV
+742 VNEKIEGFFDI
-753 CSLKG
+753 CSLNG

-768 LSNIDNLM
+768 ASNIDNLM

-788 LFHIYAVSTIEE
+788 LFHIYAVTKIEE

-811 KKDAYGE
+811 EKDIYGD
-818 YEKDTIF
+818 YEKDSIF

-839 KTAEEEA
+839 KTESEA

>member
-1 VSPNTF
+1 
-7 NEIGHLPK
+7 
-15 PLTIKGGFKMGVID
+15 MAVIN
-29 MEKYRV
+29 MEKYKV
-35 HADKLKKT
+35 PVDKLKKS
-43 CSICTDLNFCKTS
+43 CSVCADLNFCETS
-56 KDVTLLEGVIGQ
+56 KDVSLLEGVIGQ

-87 IFVLGPQGTGK
+87 IFILGPQGTGK

-106 SKVASRR
+106 AKAASKRA
-113 KVPDDWCYIN
+113 VPDDWCYIN

-131 LAISLPAGRGK
+131 LAISLPAGQGK

-149 KLIANLVVYIP
+149 KLITNLVVYIP

-182 MTEILRDID
+182 MSEILRDID

-200 IQQAGP
+200 IQQAAN
-206 RILLIPLIEGR
+206 RVLLIPMVEGR
-217 QMTQEEFNNL
+217 QMTQEEFGSL
-227 SEEEREKIDEKR
+227 TEEEREKIDEKR
-239 NQTAKEID
+239 NKTAKEID

-257 RLAEEKAA
+257 RLAEEKAV
-265 EIQKQAALEAAAPFM
+265 EIQKQAALEAAAPFIG
-280 EQLKE
+280 QLKE
-285 KYRDF
+285 KYKDF
-290 RQIVDYLDKVLKD
+290 GQIVDYLDKVLKD
-303 VAENHEIFSS
+303 VAENHGIFSS

-319 ENIITKLQDGSDS
+319 ENIITKLQDDAGFLDG
-332 LEEENIFEKTAS
+332 EEKSIFEKAAS
-344 VKDLKDPFTR
+344 ARDSKDPFTR
-354 YKVNLFINNEN
+354 YKVNLFINNES

-372 TENSPYYYNLFGK
+372 TESSPYYYNLFGK

-393 TTVTDFTMIKPGAI
+393 TTMTDFTMIKPGAI

-428 WASLKKALKYKE
+428 WGTLKKALKYKE

-466 LKVILI
+466 IKVILI
-472 GSYFY
+472 GSYYF

-496 FDVEMDRTPE
+496 FDVEMDRTQE

-517 ICEGENLKHFNCEAL
+517 ICESENLKHFNCEAL

-545 QNKLSTRFNMVSEI
+545 QKKLSTRFNIVSEI

-564 ALAEADFSEYVEGRH
+564 ALAGADNSEYVEGRH
-579 VQQAIKNKRY
+579 VQQAIKNKKY
-589 RSNRLEEKM
+589 RSNRIEEKM
-598 QEQILNKKVLIDTEG
+598 QEQIISKKVLIDTEG

-624 MGVSGYA
+624 MGVSGYS

-703 ASSAELHAILS
+703 ASSAELYAILS
-714 SLSGVPIKQNLAVTG
+714 SLSDVPIRQNLAVTG

-768 LSNIDNLM
+768 VSNIDNLM

-788 LFHIYAVSTIEE
+788 LFHIYAVTKIEE

-811 KKDAYGE
+811 EKDIYGE
-818 YEKDTIF
+818 YEKDSIF

-839 KTAEEEA
+839 KTAEEGA